1 MTWKQLAVTLAWAL
15 TPWKAQGMSL
25 EQVTVKLGAAA
36 SKPGVAFV
44 ALTRARHPDGLALDD
59 NFPVFSA
66 FQKQKQHLTF
76 QHRQRFERGARYRL
90 SRTIRKHMADASL
103 YSPDRVWSL

>member
-1 MTWKQLAVTLAWAL
+1 MFPRGVNAETETQVTRTQLPIVLAWAL

-25 EQVTVKLGAAA
+25 EKVIVKIGSAA

-59 NFPVFSA
+59 DFPVFST
-66 FQKQKQHLTF
+66 FQKQRQH
-76 QHRQRFERGARYRL
+76 
-90 SRTIRKHMADASL
+90 
-103 YSPDRVWSL
+103 